1 MNIYRQQILIRI
13 ENILRFEKRQCFAN
27 NFFFFWKWK
36 TRNFQGELQDIWEI
50 YLLQAKICDPVLAF
64 IDGLGNGWPSSP

>member
-1 MNIYRQQILIRI
+1 MNTADMYTHF
-13 ENILRFEKRQCFAN
+13 NYFA
-27 NFFFFWKWK
+27 FRKKFIASLKKIFFWKWK